1 MIRRFDHAVIAVRDL
16 DQALRIYRDT
26 LGLDARPGG
35 RHPGRGTR
43 NGIVRFGLDYLELI
57 TVDDPDE
64 ARASGAGGAELVGFL
79 EQREGGLVGYC
90 LATDDIEQLADRFA
104 REGLEAL
111 GPFAMQRARPDG
123 RLLEWRL
130 LVPGGVSWRRPWPF
144 FIQWGQPDEVRLSWE
159 EPGVH
164 PLGATGVAGVSV
176 LVRDLPRAV
185 DLYARQLGLQPSARF
200 GASGG
205 GTQQAVFEL
214 GAFSIRLLAGG
225 QDDALQDALA
235 AWGEGLHE
243 LRLRVASVERARE
256 HLARH
261 GVEASALPGEEG
273 ALLIPPE
280 AVLGARLVL
289 VGTS

>member
-43 NGIVRFGLDYLELI
+43 NGIVRFGLDYVELI

-90 LATDDIEQLADRFA
+90 LATDDIAQLADRFA

-164 PLGATGVAGVSV
+164 PLGASGVAGVSV
-176 LVRDLPRAV
+176 LVRDLARAV
-185 DLYARQLGLQPSARF
+185 DLYARQLGLQPSARP
-200 GASGG
+200 GAGG
-205 GTQQAVFEL
+205 PGTQQAAFEL
-214 GAFSIRLLAGG
+214 GAFSIRLLTPDRNG
-225 QDDALQDALA
+225 ALQDELA
-235 AWGEGLHE
+235 AWGEGLHDV
-243 LRLRVASVERARE
+243 RLRVTSLERARA